1 MGKATDGEMLER
13 ARDAAVAAAW
23 QAARVIRMH
32 AGRIDEDDV
41 HEKGRHDLVTRA
53 DEEAQRLITGA
64 LAGAFP
70 AFDVLAE
77 EGRHEDPAAVT
88 EGYRWIIDPIDG
100 TTNFTR
106 GVPPYAVSIALQ
118 RGAEVVVGVV
128 LDVAREELFTAVRG
142 GGAFRNGARL
152 VVSHTRALGS
162 SLLTTGFPYRAF
174 DHVESYLEVL
184 RRAMHAARG
193 LRRPGAA
200 SVDLAYVAC
209 GRFDGFFETGLNAWD
224 VAAGA
229 LLVEEAGGRVT
240 DYHGAPNP
248 LFARQI
254 LASNGLL
261 HAALLDLL
269 APMRD
274 VRS

>member
-1 MGKATDGEMLER
+1 MPEETDAPLLAH
-13 ARDAAVAAAW
+13 ARDAAVDAAW
-23 QAARVIRMH
+23 QAARLIRTH
-32 AGRIDEDDV
+32 AGRIDEDAV
-41 HEKGRHDLVTRA
+41 REKGWHDPVTQA
-53 DEEAQRLITGA
+53 DEEAQRIITGA
-64 LAGAFP
+64 LSRAFP

-77 EGRHEDPAAVT
+77 EGATDAAAVA
-88 EGYRWIIDPIDG
+88 EGYRWIVDPIDG

-118 RGAEVVVGVV
+118 RGADVVVGVV

-142 GGAFRNGARL
+142 GGAFCNGTRIR
-152 VVSHTRALGS
+152 VSPTRILDQA
-162 SLLTTGFPYRAF
+162 LLTTGFPYRSF
-174 DHVESYLEVL
+174 DHVDAYLQVL
-184 RRAMHAARG
+184 RRAMHATRG